1 MFTFPFSYLPRHLS
15 MKMWFQGMECLH
27 ERPGGSWQVPDVM
40 TPTWTQQLAQRFNV
54 YPLKFEDY
62 HGP

>member
-1 MFTFPFSYLPRHLS
+1 